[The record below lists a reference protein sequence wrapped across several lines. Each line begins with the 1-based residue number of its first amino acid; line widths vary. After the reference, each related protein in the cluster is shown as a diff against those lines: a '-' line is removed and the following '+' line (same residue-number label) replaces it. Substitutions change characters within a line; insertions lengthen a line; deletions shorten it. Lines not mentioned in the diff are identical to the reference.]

1 MSFILYPA
9 IDIREGRVVRLR
21 QGDYDAETRYADDPL
36 ALAKRYAEAGAEW
49 LHLVDLD
56 AAKAGGWTLGPL
68 VEAIRRETT
77 LKVQT
82 GGGVRDDA
90 DVLTILGA
98 GASRLVIGSLAIRQA
113 NRVLGWLERF
123 GNDRIT
129 IALDARADE
138 TGVFRLPVHGW
149 TEASGLALFDLLER
163 YADTGLRHLLCT
175 DIARDGMLSGLNLDL
190 YREIATRFPEVAVQ
204 ASGGVASLDD
214 VLGARAAGAGG
225 AILGKALLDGRFT
238 MVDAFAALDAA
249 EGRPQETA

>member
-1 MSFILYPA
+1 MSFLLYPA

-90 DVLTILGA
+90 DVQAIYGA
-98 GASRLVIGSLAIRQA
+98 GAARVVIGSLAIRQA

-123 GNDRIT
+123 GNDRVT
-129 IALDARADE
+129 IALDARADDA
-138 TGVFRLPVHGW
+138 GVFRLPVHGW
-149 TEASGLALFDLLER
+149 TEASGLALFDLLKR
-163 YADTGLRHLLCT
+163 YADAGLRHLLCT
-175 DIARDGMLSGLNLDL
+175 DIARDGMLGGLNLDL

-204 ASGGVASLDD
+204 ASGGVATLDD
-214 VLGARAAGAGG
+214 VIGARAAGAGG
-225 AILGKALLDGRFT
+225 AILGKALLDGRFALAEAFSALNSA
-238 MVDAFAALDAA
+238 VD
-249 EGRPQETA
+249 RPRETP

>member
-1 MSFILYPA
+1 VSFLLYPA

-90 DVLTILGA
+90 DVQAIYGA
-98 GASRLVIGSLAIRQA
+98 GAARVVIGSMAIRQA

-123 GNDRIT
+123 GNDRVT
-129 IALDARADE
+129 IALDARADDA
-138 TGVFRLPVHGW
+138 GVFRLPVHGW
-149 TEASGLALFDLLER
+149 TEASGLALFDLLKR
-163 YADTGLRHLLCT
+163 YADAGLRHLLCT
-175 DIARDGMLSGLNLDL
+175 DIARDGMLGGLNLDL

-225 AILGKALLDGRFT
+225 AILGKALLDGRFALAEAFSALNSA
-238 MVDAFAALDAA
+238 VD
-249 EGRPQETA
+249 RPRETP

>member
-1 MSFILYPA
+1 VSFILYPA

-90 DVLTILGA
+90 DVLAILGA
-98 GASRLVIGSLAIRQA
+98 GASRVVIGSLAVRQA

-138 TGVFRLPVHGW
+138 AGVFRLPVHGW
-149 TEASGLALFDLLER
+149 TEASGLALFDLLKR
-163 YADTGLRHLLCT
+163 YASAGLRHLLCT
-175 DIARDGMLSGLNLDL
+175 DIARDGMLAGLNLEL
-190 YREIATRFPEVAVQ
+190 YREIATRFPDVAVQ
-204 ASGGVASLDD
+204 ASGGVASLAD

-238 MVDAFAALDAA
+238 LGQAIAAVDA
-249 EGRPQETA
+249 EGASKETA

>member
-1 MSFILYPA
+1 MSFLLYPA

-90 DVLTILGA
+90 DVQAIYGA
-98 GASRLVIGSLAIRQA
+98 GAARVVIGSMAIRQA

-123 GNDRIT
+123 GNDRVT
-129 IALDARADE
+129 IALDARADDA
-138 TGVFRLPVHGW
+138 GVFRLPVHGW
-149 TEASGLALFDLLER
+149 TEASGLALFDLLKR
-163 YADTGLRHLLCT
+163 YADAGLRHLLCT
-175 DIARDGMLSGLNLDL
+175 DIARDGMLGGLNLDL

-204 ASGGVASLDD
+204 ASGGVATLDD
-214 VLGARAAGAGG
+214 VIGARAAGAGG
-225 AILGKALLDGRFT
+225 AILGKALLDGRFALAEAFSALNSA
-238 MVDAFAALDAA
+238 VD
-249 EGRPQETA
+249 RPRETP